1 MSITPAR
8 PASAALSAGH
18 DADSTQGPA
27 VAARRQALG
36 KARRSRK
43 HRRGPRNLMAAALFL
58 LPALTLIVI
67 LRLVPV
73 IQAVSD
79 GTHTSLPGSALAPT
93 WAGLDNFTALWHSDT
108 FWTSVQQTLLFNVI
122 VNPLQVVIALA
133 LAVLLTQNLP
143 ASGVWRTLI
152 FLPAAVPMT
161 GSAVVWGIALRPDG
175 PANAL
180 LGSAG
185 IDPQPFLTGPHQ
197 VVASLILIASWI
209 GVGYWMI
216 FLIAGLN
223 DIPQVYYEAAKVD
236 GAGPL
241 RRFWSVTLP
250 QLKRPLLFVLV
261 ADTVSNFV
269 LFAPMQILTNGGPEQ
284 KSNFL
289 MYDIFHNSFELS
301 DPHTAAAELL
311 VLLVIMIVIVA
322 VQFRLLGE
330 AED

>member
-1 MSITPAR
+1 MT
-8 PASAALSAGH
+8 
-18 DADSTQGPA
+18 STTQPPA
-27 VAARRQALG
+27 VRATPPPAPPTRTL
-36 KARRSRK
+36 
-43 HRRGPRNLMAAALFL
+43 HRRRRIGNLTAAALFL
-58 LPALTLIVI
+58 TPALALIVV

-73 IQAVSD
+73 IQAVND
-79 GTHTSLPGSALAPT
+79 ATHTSLPGSTLPPS
-93 WAGLDNFTALWHSDT
+93 WAGAANFTALWHSHQ

-122 VNPLQVVIALA
+122 VNPLQIVVALA
-133 LAVLLTQNLP
+133 LAVLLTRNLP
-143 ASGVWRTLI
+143 ATGLWRTLI

-175 PANAL
+175 PVNAA
-180 LGSAG
+180 LGSVG
-185 IDPQPFLTGPHQ
+185 IGQQPFLTGPNQ
-197 VVASLILIASWI
+197 VVGSLILIASWI

-223 DIPQVYYEAAKVD
+223 DIPQVYYEAAEVD

-241 RRFWSVTLP
+241 RQFWSVTLP
-250 QLKRPLLFVLV
+250 QLRRPLLFVLV

-289 MYDIFHNSFELS
+289 MYDIFHNSFDLA

-311 VLLVIMIVIVA
+311 VLLALMIVIVA
-322 VQFRLLGE
+322 VQFRLLRSTEGE
-330 AED
+330 

>member
-1 MSITPAR
+1 MTSTDHPPAVR
-8 PASAALSAGH
+8 PAPPPVPPTRTL
-18 DADSTQGPA
+18 
-27 VAARRQALG
+27 RR
-36 KARRSRK
+36 RRRI
-43 HRRGPRNLMAAALFL
+43 GNLTAAALFL
-58 LPALTLIVI
+58 TPALALIVV

-73 IQAVSD
+73 IQAVND
-79 GTHTSLPGSALAPT
+79 ATHTSLPGSTLPPS
-93 WAGLDNFTALWHSDT
+93 WAGTANFSALWHSHM

-122 VNPLQVVIALA
+122 VNPLQIVIALA
-133 LAVLLTQNLP
+133 LAVLLTRNLP
-143 ASGVWRTLI
+143 ATGLWRTLI

-175 PANAL
+175 PVNAA
-180 LGSAG
+180 LGGVG
-185 IDPQPFLTGPHQ
+185 IGPQPFLTGPNQ
-197 VVASLILIASWI
+197 VVGSLILIASWI

-223 DIPQVYYEAAKVD
+223 DIPQVYYEAAEVD

-250 QLKRPLLFVLV
+250 LLRRPLLFVLV

-289 MYDIFHNSFELS
+289 MYDIFHNSFDLA

-311 VLLVIMIVIVA
+311 FLLALMIVIVA
-322 VQFRLLGE
+322 VQFRLLRSAEGE
-330 AED
+330 